1 MKNILD
7 RIKRFTRKEW
17 IYITVWSTIN
27 FLFFLVLLFGAQAGF
42 LNSFVYF
49 LFWELVLFAYYLIRV
64 RKGEKDTKGREWLD
78 AIAFAVITATIIK
91 TFLVDAFTIPTPSM
105 EKSMMVG
112 DFLFVSKWNYGT
124 RVPMTPV
131 AFPFVHNTMPRGKS
145 DSYSESLTMPYYRL
159 PGFQKIKNNDIVVF
173 NYPGQDQMNN
183 EARPVDKRENYIKRC
198 IAIAGDSLWI
208 VDGQVYVNG
217 KAVGLPEKARPQ
229 HRYLV
234 VYQSGMGPNKKRL
247 KSDYDID
254 PDAIQAQNI
263 DHNIDS
269 FLMDIPDHKRSEFV
283 SEQPIDTLFPYE
295 NTIFYTLRNDPRD
308 AWYFPDTYLP
318 ANYSGDAIYG
328 WKADNFGPIY
338 LPKAGETIKIT
349 PQNYLIYNRCITLYE
364 GNTMDIKGEVIY
376 INGVVTDSYTFTYN
390 YYWMMGDNRHNSMDS
405 RTWGF
410 VPENHIVGK
419 AWFVWMS
426 WDKYA
431 DGFFNKVRWERLFK
445 GVN

>member
-1 MKNILD
+1 MKKILD

-17 IYITVWSTIN
+17 IYISIWSTIN
-27 FLFFLVLLFGAQAGF
+27 FLFFLVLLLGAQAGF
-42 LNSFVYF
+42 LNSILYF
-49 LFWELVLFAYYLIRV
+49 IFWELVLIAYYLIRV
-64 RKGEKDTKGREWLD
+64 RKGEKDTKGREWID

-131 AFPFVHNTMPRGKS
+131 AFPFVHNTMPGGKS

-159 PGFQKIKNNDIVVF
+159 PGFQSIKNNDIVVF
-173 NYPGQDQMNN
+173 NYPGQDQMDN
-183 EARPVDKRENYIKRC
+183 ESRPVDKRENYIKRC

-208 VDGQVYVNG
+208 LDGQVYVNG
-217 KAVGLPEKARPQ
+217 NPIGLPETARPQ
-229 HRYLV
+229 HKWLV
-234 VYQSGMGPNKKRL
+234 VFEAGKVPNRKKL
-247 KSDYDID
+247 KEKYDID
-254 PDAIQAQNI
+254 PDAINLATRQVS
-263 DHNIDS
+263 DS
-269 FLMDIPDHKRSEFV
+269 FVIDIPDHQLENFKR
-283 SEQPIDTLFPYE
+283 EQAVDTLISLVRGQGNGFG
-295 NTIFYTLRNDPRD
+295 L
-308 AWYFPDTYLP
+308 YFPDTYIGEQL
-318 ANYSGDAIYG
+318 YG
-328 WKADNFGPIY
+328 WSADNFGPIY
-338 LPKAGETIKIT
+338 LPKAGETIKLT
-349 PQNYLIYNRCITLYE
+349 RENYPIYHRCITLYE
-364 GNTMDIKGEVIY
+364 GNTLEIREGAFY
-376 INGVVTDSYTFTYN
+376 INGTATDSYTFTYN

-431 DGFFNKVRWERLFK
+431 EGFFNKIRWERLFK

>member
-1 MKNILD
+1 MKNISD

-17 IYITVWSTIN
+17 VYIIVWSTIN

-42 LNSFVYF
+42 LSSIVYF

-131 AFPFVHNTMPRGKS
+131 AFPFVHNTMPGGKS
-145 DSYSESLTMPYYRL
+145 DSYSEILTMPYYRL

-208 VDGQVYVNG
+208 IDGQVYVNG
-217 KAVGLPEKARPQ
+217 NPVGLPETARPQ
-229 HRYLV
+229 HKWLV
-234 VYQSGMGPNKKRL
+234 VFEAGKVPNRKKL
-247 KSDYDID
+247 KEKYDID
-254 PDAIQAQNI
+254 PDAFTLATNQISDTFFI
-263 DHNIDS
+263 
-269 FLMDIPDHKRSEFV
+269 DIPDHQLENFKRDQSLVNVISLIRQKDE
-283 SEQPIDTLFPYE
+283 SG
-295 NTIFYTLRNDPRD
+295 RN
-308 AWYFPDTYLP
+308 FPDVYF
-318 ANYSGDAIYG
+318 GGRIFG
-328 WKADNFGPIY
+328 WSVDNFGPIY
-338 LPKAGETIKIT
+338 LPKAGETIKLNRE
-349 PQNYLIYNRCITLYE
+349 NYPIYHRCITLYE
-364 GNTMDIKGEVIY
+364 GNTMDIDEKGIY
-376 INGVVTDSYTFTYN
+376 INGVATDSYTFTYN

-405 RTWGF
+405 RSWGF

>member
-17 IYITVWSTIN
+17 IYISIWSSIN
-27 FLFFLVLLFGAQAGF
+27 FLFFLVLLIGAQAGF
-42 LNSFVYF
+42 LNSLLYF
-49 LFWELVLFAYYLIRV
+49 IFWELVLFAYYLIRV

-131 AFPFVHNTMPRGKS
+131 AFPFVHNTMPGGKS

-208 VDGQVYVNG
+208 VGGQVYVNG
-217 KAVGLPEKARPQ
+217 KAVGFPEQARPQ
-229 HRYLV
+229 HKWLA
-234 VYQSGMGPNKKRL
+234 VYKTGSFPNLKKL
-247 KSDYDID
+247 KSDFDID
-254 PDAIQAQNI
+254 PDAITDTKNI
-263 DHNIDS
+263 YPGNYDQISDS
-269 FLMDIPDHKRSEFV
+269 FVIDIPDHQVEAFKSK
-283 SEQPIDTLFPYE
+283 QPIDTLISLIQDGSSG
-295 NTIFYTLRNDPRD
+295 N
-308 AWYFPDTYLP
+308 YFPDHYLQQQVF
-318 ANYSGDAIYG
+318 G
-328 WKADNFGPIY
+328 WTADNFGPIY
-338 LPKAGETIKIT
+338 LPKAGETIKLT
-349 PQNYLIYNRCITLYE
+349 EYNYPIYHRCITLYE
-364 GNTMDIKGEVIY
+364 GNTLTYKDKVFY
-376 INGVVTDSYTFTYN
+376 VNGVATDTYTFTYN
-390 YYWMMGDNRHNSMDS
+390 YYWMMGDNRHNSLDS

-426 WDKYA
+426 WDKFA

>member
-42 LNSFVYF
+42 LSSIVYF

-64 RKGEKDTKGREWLD
+64 RKGETDTKGREWLD

-131 AFPFVHNTMPRGKS
+131 AFPFVHNTMPGGKS

-173 NYPGQDQMNN
+173 NYPGQDDMNN

-217 KAVGLPEKARPQ
+217 NPVGLPETARPESKWIVL
-229 HRYLV
+229 YKP
-234 VYQSGMGPNKKRL
+234 GTGPNRKKL
-247 KSDYDID
+247 KADYDIN
-254 PDAIQAQNI
+254 PDAINALGDRI
-263 DHNIDS
+263 SDTFVI
-269 FLMDIPDHKRSEFV
+269 DIPDHHLAKFRE
-283 SEQPIDTLFPYE
+283 ERTYDTIISVVRKKGEGGL
-295 NTIFYTLRNDPRD
+295 
-308 AWYFPDTYLP
+308 YFPDIYFGG
-318 ANYSGDAIYG
+318 YIYG
-328 WKADNFGPIY
+328 WTADNFGPIY
-338 LPKAGETIKIT
+338 LPKAGETIKLT
-349 PQNYLIYNRCITLYE
+349 RDNYPIYHRCITLYE
-364 GNTMDIKGEVIY
+364 GNSLEIKEGVIY
-376 INGVVTDSYTFTYN
+376 LNGSVADSYTFTYN
-390 YYWMMGDNRHNSMDS
+390 YYWMMGDNRHNSLDS

-426 WDKYA
+426 WDKFA